1 MVSHAFTLPKYAL
14 ERAFGIE
21 RMNLAKSGEIEDSKQ
36 DDLNTVNDRKQ
47 NWSDRNLRVR
57 RSDTRGLCKGHI
69 DGLCH
74 LVKGLTQHGFFISG
88 PGRVITFE
96 NWVEKRWILE
106 DSQWTK
112 VWDGRDYPELYDMN
126 DVTAQMSTVSGD
138 EQGLVN
144 SDLRPNGAHTVRHC
158 NTDVNS
164 APVTSEITQNAYSHD
179 DPEGTAPPSTNTT

>member
-1 MVSHAFTLPKYAL
+1 
-14 ERAFGIE
+14 
-21 RMNLAKSGEIEDSKQ
+21 MNLAKSGEIEDSKQ

-74 LVKGLTQHGFFISG
+74 LVKGWTQYGFFISG
-88 PGRVITFE
+88 PGRVTTFE

-112 VWDGRDYPELYDMN
+112 VWDGRDYPELCDMN
-126 DVTAQMSTVSGD
+126 AVTAQMSTAD
-138 EQGLVN
+138 EDGQGLVN
-144 SDLRPNGAHTVRHC
+144 SDLRPEGAGTVQYC
-158 NTDVNS
+158 DTVVNS
-164 APVTSEITQNAYSHD
+164 APVTSAFTENANSRD
-179 DPEGTAPPSTNTT
+179 GLEGTTPPSTNTAS